1 MLPLDL
7 VNLTPLMARSAGA
20 PEVRI
25 GLIDGPVAN
34 NSILD
39 RKNTIDVST
48 YPASREKQGSVAIHG
63 TFIAGILAAERG
75 FSAPAICPGCTLVIR
90 PIFDDKDAESC
101 VIPQTTPE
109 ELAEAMTECMQHNA
123 KIINLSAALT
133 KFGDRQDR
141 MIKQVLDAGAKK
153 GVVVVAAGGNQGGV
167 VSSVITRHHSVIP
180 VVACDQRGRPT
191 PESNL
196 ASSIGLGGLMA
207 PGRGIVSI
215 SPSGKQISLA
225 GTSVAVPFVTG
236 AIALLWSVFRHARP
250 EEIKFALTSATSH
263 RRTSILPPILDAEA
277 SYKYLLQSA

>member
-34 NSILD
+34 NSILN
-39 RKNTIDVST
+39 RKNTINVST

-63 TFIAGILAAERG
+63 TFIAGILAAARG

-123 KIINLSAALT
+123 KIINLSATIT

-180 VVACDQRGRPT
+180 VVACDQQGRPT
-191 PESNL
+191 RIEPS
-196 ASSIGLGGLMA
+196 SSIGLGGLMA

-236 AIALLWSVFRHARP
+236 AIALLWSVFRHAQPKR
-250 EEIKFALTSATSH
+250 SSSH
-263 RRTSILPPILDAEA
+263 
-277 SYKYLLQSA
+277 